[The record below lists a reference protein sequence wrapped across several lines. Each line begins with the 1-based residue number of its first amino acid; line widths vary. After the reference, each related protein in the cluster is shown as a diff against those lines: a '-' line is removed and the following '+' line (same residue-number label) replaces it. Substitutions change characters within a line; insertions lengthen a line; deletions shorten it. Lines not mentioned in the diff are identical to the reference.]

1 VNLFLLSWKL
11 LKRDWRAGELQV
23 LILALIIAVTSITS
37 IGVFTQRI
45 NLAIHEQ
52 SGDFLGA
59 DLLFS
64 SPKPVSQSI
73 IKKAE
78 ELGLQHS
85 NSLLFS
91 SVVVAHDTFQLAHV
105 KSIDDNYPLKGKIK
119 ISPTLYG
126 EAIEKKQGPLPGE
139 VWLSSRLFNSLNIN
153 IGDNIELGESQ
164 LKATAVL
171 IDDPGQT
178 TNFITIA
185 PRLLMHFDDIDK
197 TGIIQP
203 GSRVVYQQLFTGS
216 REQRKIFEQWMKP
229 QINPTQKLIGG
240 KEGSSALYTALNRA
254 EQYLSLAAMLSVM
267 LAGVAIAMAANR
279 YSIRHFDMSALL
291 RCMGIQQSQLINL
304 YTYQILLIGLLAS
317 LTGCVMGYFSQQ
329 VLIVLLRDIL
339 PSQLP
344 PPTLEP
350 FVIGLISGLVTL
362 VGFSLPAI
370 LRLKSVPP
378 LRVLRRDM
386 LPMPVSSVFIYM
398 FALLSIVLLMWWQ
411 STNLALTLMVMTG
424 VGLAVLML
432 GILLLILFKT
442 SYIFSKRLH
451 GPWRL
456 GLQQLIRHKSN
467 SQLQILSFSLALMV
481 LMIILLIRTDLIS
494 RWQASIPAQAP
505 NHFIINIQPGEVD
518 AVRQL
523 LIQHNIE
530 TENIFPMV
538 RGRISKINEI
548 PVVELTDDELLLD
561 ESLKRE
567 LNLSW
572 ATQLQTNNE
581 ITQGR
586 WWHADDNGKPLISIE
601 QNLAKRLN
609 VELFDTVTFRIVDH
623 EITAQVVS
631 LRSVQWDSFTPNF
644 YILFPSGIIN
654 DEPTSYITS
663 FYLPV
668 NNKIFINKMVKDF
681 PGLTVI
687 ELDVI
692 INQLKS
698 ILTQVTIAIEFVMG
712 FVLLA
717 GITVLLAAIQ
727 STMDERIQNTLIL
740 RTLGAKKS
748 YLKRILLA
756 EFVLLGFSAGLVA
769 VLGSELVA
777 LAVYTQVLDMQ
788 YGLHYW
794 MWLAGPVSGVVL
806 IISAGYLSTRK
817 VIMQPPVK
825 TLQEL

>member
-1 VNLFLLSWKL
+1 VNLFLLSLKL

-23 LILALIIAVTSITS
+23 LLLALIIAVTSITS

-45 NLAIHEQ
+45 NLAINEQ
-52 SGDFLGA
+52 SGEFLGA

-64 SPKPVSQSI
+64 SPKPVSEFI

-78 ELGLQHS
+78 QLELQHS
-85 NSLLFS
+85 SSLLFS
-91 SVVVAHDTFQLAHV
+91 SVVVAHNTFQLAHV
-105 KSIDDNYPLKGKIK
+105 KSVDANYPLKGQIK
-119 ISPTLYG
+119 ISTTLFG
-126 EAIEKKQGPLPGE
+126 ETVEKKQGPVPGE
-139 VWLSSRLFNSLNIN
+139 VWLSSRLFNSLNMN

-164 LKATAVL
+164 LKASAVL

-185 PRLLMHFDDIDK
+185 PRLLMNIDDIEK
-197 TGIIQP
+197 TRIIQP

-216 REQRKIFEQWMKP
+216 TEQRKIFEQWIKP

-240 KEGSSALYTALNRA
+240 KEGSSALNSALNRA

-291 RCMGIQQSQLINL
+291 RCMGIQQSQLIRL
-304 YTYQILLIGLLAS
+304 YIYQMLLIGFLAS
-317 LTGCVMGYFSQQ
+317 FTGCVMGYLSQQ

-344 PPTLEP
+344 QPSPEP

-362 VGFSLPAI
+362 VGFGLPAI
-370 LRLKSVPP
+370 LRLKSVSP

-386 LPMPVSSVFIYM
+386 LPMPVSSIFIYM
-398 FALLSIVLLMWWQ
+398 FALLSIALLMWWQ
-411 STNLALTLMVMTG
+411 STNLALTLMVMLG
-424 VGLAVLML
+424 VALAVLML
-432 GILLLILFKT
+432 GILLSILFKT
-442 SYIFSKRLH
+442 SKVFSKRLH

-456 GLQQLIRHKSN
+456 GLQQLIRHKTN

-494 RWQASIPAQAP
+494 RWQESIPAQAP
-505 NHFIINIQPGEVD
+505 NHFIINIQPDEVT
-518 AVRQL
+518 AVRKL
-523 LIQHNIE
+523 LTQHNIE

-538 RGRISKINEI
+538 RGRISKINGI
-548 PVVELTDDELLLD
+548 PVMELTDDELLLD

-572 ATQLQTNNE
+572 ATQLQANNE
-581 ITQGR
+581 ITHGQ
-586 WWHADDNGKPLISIE
+586 WWQVGDNGKPLISIE

-609 VELFDTVTFRIVDH
+609 VKLFDTLTFRIVDH

-644 YILFPSGIIN
+644 YILFPDGIIN

-681 PGLTVI
+681 PGVTVI

-698 ILTQVTIAIEFVMG
+698 ILTQVTIAVEFVMG

-748 YLKRILLA
+748 YLKRILFA
-756 EFVLLGFSAGLVA
+756 EFVLLGFSAGLIA

-777 LAVYTQVLDMQ
+777 FGVYTQVLDIQ

>member
-1 VNLFLLSWKL
+1 MNLFLLSLKL

-23 LILALIIAVTSITS
+23 LLLALIIAVTSITS

-45 NLAIHEQ
+45 NLAINEQ
-52 SGDFLGA
+52 SGEFLGA

-64 SPKPVSQSI
+64 SPKPVSEFI

-78 ELGLQHS
+78 QLELQHS
-85 NSLLFS
+85 SSLLFS
-91 SVVVAHDTFQLAHV
+91 SVVVAHNTFQLAHV
-105 KSIDDNYPLKGKIK
+105 KSVDANYPLKGQIK
-119 ISPTLYG
+119 ISTTLFG
-126 EAIEKKQGPLPGE
+126 ETVEKKQGPVPGE
-139 VWLSSRLFNSLNIN
+139 VWLSSRLFNSLNMN

-164 LKATAVL
+164 LKASAVL

-185 PRLLMHFDDIDK
+185 PRLLMNIDDIEK
-197 TGIIQP
+197 TRIIQP

-216 REQRKIFEQWMKP
+216 TEQRKIFEQWIKP

-240 KEGSSALYTALNRA
+240 KEGSSALNSALNRA

-291 RCMGIQQSQLINL
+291 RCMGIQQSQLIRL
-304 YTYQILLIGLLAS
+304 YIYQMLLIGFLAS
-317 LTGCVMGYFSQQ
+317 FTGCVMGYLSQQ

-344 PPTLEP
+344 QPSPEP

-362 VGFSLPAI
+362 VGFGLPAI
-370 LRLKSVPP
+370 LRLKSVSP

-386 LPMPVSSVFIYM
+386 LPMPVSSIFIYM
-398 FALLSIVLLMWWQ
+398 FALLSIALLMWWQ
-411 STNLALTLMVMTG
+411 STNLALTLMVMLG
-424 VGLAVLML
+424 VALAVLML
-432 GILLLILFKT
+432 GILLSILFKT
-442 SYIFSKRLH
+442 SKVFSKRLH

-456 GLQQLIRHKSN
+456 GLQQLIRHKTN

-494 RWQASIPAQAP
+494 RWQESIPAQAP
-505 NHFIINIQPGEVD
+505 NHFIINIQPDEVT
-518 AVRQL
+518 AVRKL
-523 LIQHNIE
+523 LTQHNIE

-538 RGRISKINEI
+538 RGRISKINGI
-548 PVVELTDDELLLD
+548 PVMELTDDELLLD

-572 ATQLQTNNE
+572 ATQLQANNE
-581 ITQGR
+581 ITHGQ
-586 WWHADDNGKPLISIE
+586 WWQVGDNGKPLISIE

-609 VELFDTVTFRIVDH
+609 VKLFDTLTFRIVDH

-644 YILFPSGIIN
+644 YILFPDGIIN

-681 PGLTVI
+681 PGVTVI

-698 ILTQVTIAIEFVMG
+698 ILTQVTIAVEFVMG

-748 YLKRILLA
+748 YLKRILFA
-756 EFVLLGFSAGLVA
+756 EFVLLGFSAGLIA

-777 LAVYTQVLDMQ
+777 FGVYTQVLDIQ